1 MAYQQGLLRHLGPVH
16 EISKGWFTSTQ
27 SLYHRKALEDNK
39 YFIEHEDPDLR
50 EIATQ
55 EREEIQQ
62 ELDGLLNELPRL
74 LLPQTESTSH
84 LSALLELK
92 IGVGGTESSLFL
104 TDMLRMYTRYSAT
117 KNWVVTTISMNEND
131 AGGAKEA
138 IIEVKGRGSYDA
150 LRWESGVHRVQRVPA
165 TESGGRTHTSTVAA
179 IVRPNH
185 SFLGPIFYKYRSCL
199 DRKSVV

>member
-1 MAYQQGLLRHLGPVH
+1 M
-16 EISKGWFTSTQ
+16 
-27 SLYHRKALEDNK
+27 
-39 YFIEHEDPDLR
+39 
-50 EIATQ
+50 
-55 EREEIQQ
+55 
-62 ELDGLLNELPRL
+62 DGLLNELPRL

-185 SFLGPIFYKYRSCL
+185 SFLGPIFYT
-199 DRKSVV
+199 V